1 MACVLPLSYANHTFS
16 VAISSTG
23 FLLQSTVSFLFPSV
37 WASSASNVNFKWT
50 MIHIPDGWISQSI
63 WWIYCWRVIHT
74 FAWEVW
80 CNYAD
85 WTGSTLYVWSTGPVY
100 QKTSLSM
107 PRTLYQD
114 FKVSTDVPWLH
125 WPIQVQ
131 IPFVC
136 LYLSV
141 GFGDS
146 IFWYLWMS
154 LFGTGGLSNVFSIQ
168 VLWVVLR
175 IKMKRFKMEVCRT
188 WNKIPG
194 VVAKNNNQ
202 IERSYGSFQLL
213 PPESWQIVLFIRLC
227 DYFFQSCWFP
237 VQ

>member
-1 MACVLPLSYANHTFS
+1 M
-16 VAISSTG
+16 ST
-23 FLLQSTVSFLFPSV
+23 
-37 WASSASNVNFKWT
+37 SNEQWF
-50 MIHIPDGWISQSI
+50 ISQMGELRKVYGEFIVDVSYI
-63 WWIYCWRVIHT
+63 T

-80 CNYAD
+80 CNYFN
-85 WTGSTLYVWSTGPVY
+85 WTGSILYVWSTGPVY

-107 PRTLYQD
+107 LRTLYQD

-125 WPIQVQ
+125 WPMQVDT
-131 IPFVC
+131 FC
-136 LYLSV
+136 LSLFKCGIR
-141 GFGDS
+141 GFD
-146 IFWYLWMS
+146 FWYLWMS

-168 VLWVVLR
+168 VLCVVLR

-213 PPESWQIVLFIRLC
+213 PPES
-227 DYFFQSCWFP
+227 
-237 VQ
+237 

>member
-63 WWIYCWRVIHT
+63 WWIYCWRVIHN
-74 FAWEVW
+74 FCLRSMVQLRWLDRINPLCLIHRSSLPEDIAFDAKDSLPRLQSLHR
-80 CNYAD
+80 C
-85 WTGSTLYVWSTGPVY
+85 TLAALTD
-100 QKTSLSM
+100 T
-107 PRTLYQD
+107 
-114 FKVSTDVPWLH
+114 STDT
-125 WPIQVQ
+125 
-131 IPFVC
+131 FC
-136 LYLSV
+136 LSLFKCGIR
-141 GFGDS
+141 GFD
-146 IFWYLWMS
+146 FWYLWMS